1 MNMDDQAFTL
11 TPGRAWLAMFGAAIV
26 AIGGAS
32 IAFTR
37 QVWDE
42 FIWQYFWGPVY
53 ADAHNAG
60 CAIKDGGQTLLGGSG
75 FAENCGIAMEQGHI
89 VAEPGYTLVSE
100 AGYMVI
106 GLFFLIGVYLLLKNL
121 DVSFG
126 REYFYALFPFMLFGG
141 ALRVVED
148 ATDAAVEAGVEPVAS
163 YPLNTLFI
171 SPIIYFTVFG
181 IAIGALVG
189 SLRLADRGIVSSA
202 ERALGIIGS
211 VAFGVTFGYLVVL
224 GVTVEHVDF
233 LPHVLLIIVG
243 GATAMAYGVYALTER
258 FAPYINSGTGYVG
271 LIVLWAHA
279 IDGVANVLITD
290 WADTLAL
297 PVSYYPKHPAN
308 EIIMN
313 VTEAVLPAGI
323 FEAIGSAW
331 PFLLVKL
338 GVALGIVWLFDEAF
352 IEENPRYSYV
362 LLVGV
367 VAVGLGPGSRDMLRA
382 AFGI

>member
-1 MNMDDQAFTL
+1 MDETGFDL
-11 TPGRAWLAMFGAAIV
+11 TPGRAWLAVFAAGVVTIV
-26 AIGGAS
+26 GAS

-37 QVWDE
+37 TVWDE

-60 CAIKDGGQTLLGGSG
+60 CAIKEGGQTLLGGSG
-75 FAENCGIAMEQGHI
+75 FAENCGIAVEQGHI

-100 AGYMVI
+100 AGYMVL

-121 DVSFG
+121 DIDLD
-126 REYFYALFPFMLFGG
+126 REFFYALFPFMLFGG
-141 ALRVVED
+141 VVRVVED
-148 ATDAAVEAGVEPVAS
+148 ASDAAVEAGVEPVLS
-163 YPLNTLFI
+163 YPFNTLFI
-171 SPIIYFTVFG
+171 SPLVYFTVFG
-181 IAIGALVG
+181 FAIAALVG
-189 SLRLADRGIVSSA
+189 SLRLAGRGVVASA
-202 ERALGIIGS
+202 ERALGTVGA
-211 VAFGVTFGYLVVL
+211 VAFGVTFGYLTIL
-224 GVTVEHVDF
+224 GLTVEHVDF

-243 GATAMAYGVYALTER
+243 GATVAAYGVYVLADR

-271 LIVLWAHA
+271 LVVLWAHA

-290 WADTLAL
+290 WADALGL

-323 FEAIGSAW
+323 FDAIGSAW
-331 PFLLVKL
+331 PFLVVKL
-338 GVALGIVWLFDEAF
+338 GMALGIVWLFDEAF

>member
-1 MNMDDQAFTL
+1 MDETGFDL
-11 TPGRAWLAMFGAAIV
+11 TPGRAWLAVFAAAVV
-26 AIGGAS
+26 AVVGGS

-37 QVWDE
+37 TVWDN

-53 ADAHNAG
+53 ADAYNAG
-60 CAIKDGGQTLLGGSG
+60 CAIKAGGETLLGGSG
-75 FAENCGIAMEQGHI
+75 FAENCGIATQQGHI

-100 AGYMVI
+100 AGYMVV
-106 GLFFLIGVYLLLKNL
+106 GLFFLIGVYLLLSNL
-121 DVSFG
+121 DINLDKAF
-126 REYFYALFPFMLFGG
+126 FYALFPFMLFGG
-141 ALRVVED
+141 ALRVLED
-148 ATDAAVEAGVEPVAS
+148 ATDAAVDAGVEPIIS

-171 SPIIYFTVFG
+171 SPLIYFTVFG
-181 IAIGALVG
+181 IAIAALVG
-189 SLRLADRGIVSSA
+189 SLRLADRGVVASA
-202 ERALGIIGS
+202 ERTLGTVGGVAL
-211 VAFGVTFGYLVVL
+211 AVTLGYLVVL
-224 GVTVEHVDF
+224 GLTVEHVAF

-243 GATAMAYGVYALTER
+243 LATVLAYGVYALADRYYPE
-258 FAPYINSGTGYVG
+258 INSGTGYVG

-290 WADTLAL
+290 WADFLAL

-313 VTEAVLPAGI
+313 VTEAVLPAGV

-331 PFLLVKL
+331 PFLFVKL
-338 GVALGIVWLFDEAF
+338 GVAVAIVWLFNETF

-367 VAVGLGPGSRDMLRA
+367 TAVGLGPGTRDMLRA

>member
-1 MNMDDQAFTL
+1 MEETTDRL
-11 TPGRAWLAMFGAAIV
+11 SPGRAWLAVFAAGVIALV
-26 AIGGAS
+26 GGS
-32 IAFTR
+32 LAFTR
-37 QVWDE
+37 AVWDG
-42 FIWQYFWGPVY
+42 FIWRYFWGPVY
-53 ADAHNAG
+53 ADAYDAG
-60 CAIKDGGQTLLGGSG
+60 CAIKDGGDVLLGGDG
-75 FAENCGIAMEQGHI
+75 YAENCQIAVQQGHI

-100 AGYMVI
+100 AGYMIV

-121 DVSFG
+121 DISLD
-126 REYFYALFPFMLFGG
+126 REFFYALFPFMLFGG

-148 ATDAAVEAGVEPVAS
+148 ATDAAVNAGVEPVVS

-171 SPIIYFTVFG
+171 SPVIYFTVFG
-181 IAIGALVG
+181 IAIGALLA
-189 SLRLADRGIVSSA
+189 SLRLADRGVVSSA
-202 ERALGIIGS
+202 ERSLGVIGG
-211 VAFGVTFGYLVVL
+211 VAFGVTFAYLTIL
-224 GVTVEHVDF
+224 GLTVEHVDF
-233 LPHVLLIIVG
+233 FPHVLVIVVG
-243 GATAMAYGVYALTER
+243 GATVAAYGVYWLADR
-258 FAPYINSGTGYVG
+258 FAPEINSGTGYVG
-271 LIVLWAHA
+271 LVVLWAHA

-290 WADTLAL
+290 WADLLRL

-313 VTEAVLPAGI
+313 VTEALLPAAI

-331 PFLLVKL
+331 PFLIVKL
-338 GVALGIVWLFDEAF
+338 AVALGIVWLFDEAF